1 MVSHP
6 LVKGCYHKT
15 IYLEVCMTELSPLI
29 AILTTSFDWH
39 GARITF
45 VAQFLVAL
53 IRVRTVNLTE
63 IATAFCGDAKIESHY
78 RRIQRF
84 FKEFSLSRSQ
94 VAAVILRLLPLGEKW
109 ILCLDRTNWQ
119 FGVMNINILV
129 LAVAY
134 HGVAIPLLWM
144 LLDKRGNS
152 HTLERIALLKHFL
165 VEFGHEH
172 IHCVT
177 ADREFIGTDWIK
189 FLKRHRIRFRI
200 RIRHNTNIG
209 NTRNTYEL
217 PASRFFRHLPLGE
230 VSVLPTPRR
239 VWGMTVWV
247 IGVRVKDDYL
257 ILITDQQPHTAL
269 DDYRQRWQIE
279 TLFGCLK
286 SRGFD
291 FEATHLTEPDRI
303 SKLLVLLT
311 LAFCWCSRLGEWQHD
326 QKPIPV
332 KTHGRP
338 AKSLFRHG
346 LDTLRNIVS
355 NLTVKEPEFC
365 WATAFL
371 RFT

>member
-1 MVSHP
+1 
-6 LVKGCYHKT
+6 
-15 IYLEVCMTELSPLI
+15 MTELSPLI
-29 AILTTSFDWH
+29 AILTTLFDWH

-63 IATAFCGDAKIESHY
+63 IATAFCGDAKVASHY

-84 FKEFSLSRSQ
+84 FQEFSFSRAQ
-94 VAAVILRLLPLGEKW
+94 VAAVILRLLPVGEKW

-119 FGVMNINILV
+119 FGVTNINILV

-134 HGVAIPLLWM
+134 HGVAIPVLWM

-152 HTLERIALLKHFL
+152 HTWERMALLKHFL
-165 VEFGHEH
+165 VEFGHDH
-172 IHCVT
+172 IQCVT

-200 RIRHNTNIG
+200 RIRHNIRIG
-209 NTRNTYEL
+209 NTHNTCEL
-217 PASRFFRHLPLGE
+217 PASRFFRHLPLGD
-230 VSVLPTPRR
+230 VLVLPTPRR

-247 IGVRVKDDYL
+247 IGVRLKAEYL
-257 ILITDQQPHTAL
+257 IVITDQQPYTAL
-269 DDYRQRWQIE
+269 DDYRHRWQIE

-291 FEATHLTEPDRI
+291 FEATHLTDPDRI

-311 LAFCWCSRLGEWQHD
+311 LAFCWCTRLGEWQHT
-326 QKPIPV
+326 QHPIPV
-332 KTHGRP
+332 KPHGRP

-355 NLTVKEPEFC
+355 NLVLKEPEFW

-371 RFT
+371 SST